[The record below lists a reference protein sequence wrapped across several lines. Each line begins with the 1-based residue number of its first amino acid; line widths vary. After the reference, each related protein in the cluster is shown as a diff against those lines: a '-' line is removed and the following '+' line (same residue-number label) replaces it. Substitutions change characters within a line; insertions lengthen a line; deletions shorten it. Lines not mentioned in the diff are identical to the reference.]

1 MDYIDNFEK
10 NRLFDGLAEDE
21 IKRVTAAFQKE
32 SFSSGEYVFREND
45 RGNTLYIV
53 EEGSVSLKKLIVN
66 DYEKTLFVASEG
78 LVFGEFS
85 FIDGKER
92 SASAVAENDVAL
104 LGLPR
109 DAFDEFI
116 RDNPA
121 TGLKLY
127 NNLLGTIVD
136 RLRQTNNAYR
146 DAIRWGIEVTGTQKL
161 NFQHFITESV
171 NLRLELM
178 NNRIIEGKIL
188 QLEQSDAG
196 YELIIANKSG
206 DLRMIPYHA
215 INAVSIAKE
224 DL

>member
-10 NRLFDGLAEDE
+10 NRLFDQLAEDE

-32 SFSSGEYVFREND
+32 SFSSGEYIFREND
-45 RGNTLYIV
+45 SGNTLYIV

-104 LGLPR
+104 LGLTR

-127 NNLLGTIVD
+127 SNLLGTIVD

-161 NFQHFITESV
+161 NFQHFITENV